1 MEVLR
6 ALDFLQGL
14 RSTKVIAERF
24 QSFFSLFYH
33 KDLFQTKTLDFT
45 INPWRTIKPFNTPFT
60 RYRIRLVTTSSSSS
74 LRSYLLSPLF
84 SMTTCCSILQYYRKR
99 KIPTCRGTIQFDS
112 VTMRIRYRVNGV

>member
-33 KDLFQTKTLDFT
+33 RDLFQTKTLDFT
-45 INPWRTIKPFNTPFT
+45 INPWRTIKPFKCIT
-60 RYRIRLVTTSSSSS
+60 RYVFSGNTNEKIFHRFQSVFTSVDSFGDIIYLSSASAKPCQS
-74 LRSYLLSPLF
+74 ANGKLNTVLLSRPLG
-84 SMTTCCSILQYYRKR
+84 L
-99 KIPTCRGTIQFDS
+99 
-112 VTMRIRYRVNGV
+112 V